1 MKYTNRLELLNEL
14 FSLEKENME
23 IPGSNIRIQ
32 NLAFCSDLPEPEPVN
47 KMLPD
52 SFSAEDSKIEENRQ
66 FNYPVFVP
74 GHGKNNRA
82 IILLHGLNERDWT
95 KYLPWGEYLA
105 KNTQRT
111 IILFPLAFHMNRGKK
126 EWSDPRCMSNLANS
140 RKVTIGNISQLSFAN
155 AALSNRLT
163 EDPLR
168 FYRAGLQSA
177 NDLVQLLTQIKNGH
191 YPLLEKDAQVNF
203 MGYSIGAFL
212 TQILFMAN
220 PDKLLQHSKAILFCG
235 GTTFNN
241 MFGTSK
247 LIMDNVA
254 YEKLNNFYLNH
265 FEYYPLG
272 GTENHFSFH
281 LQNIIQSFKA
291 MIPLPS
297 LTPFKEK
304 AFSRLSKKINAIGL
318 LKDKVIPAKEI
329 WETLKTSY
337 GKKTIPVQLADFPYE
352 YTHENPFPLKKQPF
366 QAQVDQCFEQIFT
379 HIALSLK

>member
-1 MKYTNRLELLNEL
+1 MDYTQRFQFLNEL
-14 FSLEKENME
+14 FSLDKENME
-23 IPGSNIRIQ
+23 IPGSGLRIQ
-32 NLAFCSDLPEPEPVN
+32 NLEFSSTLRIPWAEEKLQ
-47 KMLPD
+47 PD
-52 SFSAEDSKIEENRQ
+52 CYCTEDSKIKENWF

-74 GHGKNNRA
+74 SGRKNSRA

-105 KNTQRT
+105 KTTQRT
-111 IILFPLAFHMNRGKK
+111 VILFPLAFHMNRGKK
-126 EWSDPRCMSNLANS
+126 EWSDPRSMNNLAVS
-140 RKVTIGNISQLSFAN
+140 RKKTNRDIRQLSFAN

-163 EDPLR
+163 EDPMR

-177 NDLVQLLTQIKNGH
+177 NDLVQLLSQIKNGSF
-191 YPLLEKDAQVNF
+191 PLLEKNAQVNF
-203 MGYSIGAFL
+203 LGYSIGAFL

-220 PDKLLQHSKAILFCG
+220 PKQLFQHSKAVLFCG

-254 YEKLNNFYLNH
+254 YEKLIEFFMNH
-265 FEYYPLG
+265 FENQPVAVSA
-272 GTENHFSFH
+272 NHSSFH
-281 LQNIIQSFKA
+281 LNSVIRSFKA

-297 LTPFKEK
+297 MVQFKEA

-329 WETLKTSY
+329 WETLKTNC
-337 GKKTIPVQLADFPYE
+337 GRKNIPVQLADFPYE
-352 YTHENPFPLKKQPF
+352 YTHENPFPVKKEPF
-366 QAQVDQCFEQIFT
+366 SVPVDQSFEQMFS

>member
-1 MKYTNRLELLNEL
+1 MEYTQRFQFLNEL
-14 FSLEKENME
+14 FSLDNENME
-23 IPGSNIRIQ
+23 IPGSKIRIQ
-32 NLAFCSDLPEPEPVN
+32 NLAFRSELPVPEAVN
-47 KMLPD
+47 KILQD

-74 GHGKNNRA
+74 VQGKNDRA

-105 KNTQRT
+105 KTTQRT
-111 IILFPLAFHMNRGKK
+111 VILFPLAFHMNRGKK

-140 RKVTIGNISQLSFAN
+140 RKEIIGNIRQLSFAN

-163 EDPLR
+163 EDPMR

-177 NDLVQLLTQIKNGH
+177 NDLVQLLTQIKNGS
-191 YPLLEKDAQVNF
+191 YPLLEKNAQVNF
-203 MGYSIGAFL
+203 LGYSIGAFL

-220 PDKLLQHSKAILFCG
+220 PEQLFQHSKAVLFCG

-254 YEKLNNFYLNH
+254 YEKLIEFFMNH
-265 FEYYPLG
+265 FENQPVAVSV
-272 GTENHFSFH
+272 NHSSFH
-281 LQNIIQSFKA
+281 LNSVIRSFKA

-297 LTPFKEK
+297 MAQFKEA

-337 GKKTIPVQLADFPYE
+337 GRKTIPVQLADFPYE
-352 YTHENPFPLKKQPF
+352 YTHENPFPVKKQPF
-366 QAQVDQCFEQIFT
+366 SVPVDQSFEQMFS